1 MISPDT
7 ASFFRQREQGQEKVL
22 IPELFDGA
30 RVAEISHEI
39 FKQVDVRLG
48 ATFVT
53 AGVILTMAGLKPMTS
68 YISVEHVT
76 RDDEVTAL
84 RRESELV
91 NRHLDQVS
99 SQLSIGE
106 EIKKIPARGRLAARS
121 KLPLDFMSTRGAER
135 ISKSSRFK
143 GVPQFDRTKEDAIM
157 DWYWEIGDWIEKA
170 KKEGKVPSNFDAQ
183 VFQEGITL
191 GYPEQ
196 AIWDFA
202 DWMATGRKKDL
213 EHGSF
218 TLEDKHRSAVP
229 SYDYYPEHADD
240 PGIIENIRSG
250 NEVLRQ
256 FYESEAYE
264 AIVTSSKWQGSQSL
278 FQIPWA

>member
-1 MISPDT
+1 MSSPDT

-48 ATFVT
+48 ANFVK

-76 RDDEVTAL
+76 EDDEVTAL

-91 NRHLDQVS
+91 NRHLDQVN

-106 EIKKIPARGRLAARS
+106 EIRKIPARGRLAARS
-121 KLPLDFMSTRGAER
+121 ILPLDFMSTRGAER

-143 GVPQFDRTKEDAIM
+143 GVPQFDKDKEDAIM
-157 DWYWEIGDWIEKA
+157 AWYWEIGDWIENA
-170 KKEGKVPSNFDAQ
+170 KKEGNIPSNFDAQ

-202 DWMATGRKKDL
+202 DWVATGRKKDL

-218 TLEDKHRSAVP
+218 TLEGKHWSAVP
-229 SYDYYPEHADD
+229 SYDYYPEHEDD
-240 PGIIENIRSG
+240 PGIIENIRVG